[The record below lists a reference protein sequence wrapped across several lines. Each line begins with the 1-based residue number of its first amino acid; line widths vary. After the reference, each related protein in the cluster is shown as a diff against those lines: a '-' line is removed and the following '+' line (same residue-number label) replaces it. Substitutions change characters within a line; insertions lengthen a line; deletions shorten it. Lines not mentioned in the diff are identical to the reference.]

1 MSSCLCGRKKKMRIP
16 QIAKKAKSA
25 SILLS
30 AVKTDVKNSALAQI
44 AEALKNR
51 KNEIIAA
58 NQKDLRLA
66 EKNKLASPLLKRL
79 KFDESKIADVCAGIE
94 SLIKLD
100 DPVGQ
105 TLTATQLDEGLNLY
119 KVSCPIGVIGV
130 VFESRPDALVQISTL
145 CLKSGNAVLLKGGSE
160 AANTNKI
167 LAKVIAE
174 ATCQKTEDRGRRTE
188 DRRTAIPEGWIQL
201 LETRQDVAEM
211 LKMDEDIDLV
221 IPRGSNEFVRYIM
234 NHTNIPVLGHADGI
248 CHVYVDAS
256 ANIDMAV
263 KIAVDSKCQYVAVCN
278 ATETLLVDSKIAK
291 AFLPKVKAAFDAK
304 NVELRGCKK
313 TRSIIKVKPAAEKD
327 WSTEYLDYILSIK
340 VVAGVDE
347 AIEHINHYGSHHTDA
362 IVTQDKAAA
371 EKFLDLV
378 DSAGV
383 FWNCSTRFADGY
395 RYGLGAEVGISTT
408 KIHSRG
414 PVGLEGLLIYKWK
427 LLGSG
432 QIVADYAEGGSTGS
446 PGPKKKFT
454 HKKLT

>member
-1 MSSCLCGRKKKMRIP
+1 MSIAEK
-16 QIAKKAKSA
+16 AKKAKSA
-25 SILLS
+25 SILLG
-30 AVKTDVKNSALAQI
+30 ATKTDIKNAALAQI
-44 AEALKNR
+44 AGALKSR
-51 KNEIIAA
+51 SVELIAA
-58 NQKDLRLA
+58 NQKDLRIA

-79 KFDESKIADVCAGIE
+79 KFDEGKIADVCAGIE

-100 DPVGQ
+100 DPVGK
-105 TLTATQLDEGLNLY
+105 TISATELDEGLNLY

-167 LAKVIAE
+167 LAKVIAD
-174 ATCQKTEDRGRRTE
+174 ATAKAG
-188 DRRTAIPEGWIQL
+188 IPIGWIQL

-234 NHTNIPVLGHADGI
+234 NHTNIPVLGHAEGI
-248 CHVYVDAS
+248 CHVFVDGA
-256 ANIDMAV
+256 AQIDMAI
-263 KIAVDSKCQYVAVCN
+263 KIVVDSKCQYVAVCN

-291 AFLPKVKAAFDAK
+291 EFLPKIKAALDEK
-304 NVELRGCKK
+304 NVEIRGCKK
-313 TRSIIKVKPAAEKD
+313 TRSIIKVKPATEKD

-340 VVAGVDE
+340 VVDGIDE

-362 IVTQDKAAA
+362 IVTQDKATA

-383 FWNCSTRFADGY
+383 FWNCSTRFCDGY

-408 KIHSRG
+408 KIHARG

-432 QIVADYAEGGSTGS
+432 QIVADYAEG
-446 PGPKKKFT
+446 KKKFA
-454 HKKLT
+454 HKKLNH

>member
-1 MSSCLCGRKKKMRIP
+1 MSISEKT
-16 QIAKKAKSA
+16 KKAKA
-25 SILLS
+25 AAILLG
-30 AVKTDVKNSALAQI
+30 AVKTDIKNAALAQI
-44 AEALKNR
+44 AEALKSR
-51 KNEIIAA
+51 SAEIIAA

-66 EKNKLASPLLKRL
+66 EKNKLAKPLLKRL
-79 KFDESKIADVCAGIE
+79 KFDEGKIADVCAGIE

-100 DPVGQ
+100 DPVGK
-105 TLTATQLDEGLNLY
+105 TLSATELDEGLNLY

-174 ATCQKTEDRGRRTE
+174 ATAKAG
-188 DRRTAIPEGWIQL
+188 IPAGWVQL

-234 NHTNIPVLGHADGI
+234 DHTNIPVLGHADGI
-248 CHVYVDAS
+248 CHVYVDGA
-256 ANIDMAV
+256 AALDMAV

-291 AFLPKVKAAFDAK
+291 TFLPKAKAAFDAK
-304 NVELRGCKK
+304 NVELRGDKK
-313 TRSIIKVKPAAEKD
+313 TRSIIKVKPATEKD

-340 VVAGVDE
+340 VVEGVDE

-362 IVTQDKAAA
+362 IVTQDTATA

-383 FWNCSTRFADGY
+383 FWNCSTRFSDGY

-432 QIVADYAEGGSTGS
+432 QIVADYADGRR
-446 PGPKKKFT
+446 KFS
-454 HKKLT
+454 HKKLI

>member
-1 MSSCLCGRKKKMRIP
+1 MSIAEK
-16 QIAKKAKSA
+16 AKKAKSA

-30 AVKTDVKNSALAQI
+30 AAKTDIKNNALAQI
-44 AEALKNR
+44 AEALKN
-51 KNEIIAA
+51 KSAEIIAA

-79 KFDESKIADVCAGIE
+79 KFDEGKIADVCAGIE

-100 DPVGQ
+100 DPVGK
-105 TLTATQLDEGLNLY
+105 TLTATELDEGLNLY

-167 LAKVIAE
+167 LAKVIAD
-174 ATCQKTEDRGRRTE
+174 ATAKAG
-188 DRRTAIPEGWIQL
+188 IPDGWIQL

-248 CHVYVDAS
+248 CHVYVDGA
-256 ANIDMAV
+256 ADIDMAV

-291 AFLPKVKAAFDAK
+291 EFLPKVKAAFDAK

-313 TRSIIKVKPAAEKD
+313 TRSIIKVKPASEKD
-327 WSTEYLDYILSIK
+327 WATEYLDYILSVK
-340 VVAGVDE
+340 VVEGVDE

-362 IVTQDKAAA
+362 IVTQDKATA

-383 FWNCSTRFADGY
+383 FWNCSTRFSDGY
-395 RYGLGAEVGISTT
+395 RYGLGAEVGVSTT
-408 KIHSRG
+408 KIHARG

-432 QIVADYAEGGSTGS
+432 QIVADYAEG
-446 PGPKKKFT
+446 KKKFT
-454 HKKLT
+454 HKKL